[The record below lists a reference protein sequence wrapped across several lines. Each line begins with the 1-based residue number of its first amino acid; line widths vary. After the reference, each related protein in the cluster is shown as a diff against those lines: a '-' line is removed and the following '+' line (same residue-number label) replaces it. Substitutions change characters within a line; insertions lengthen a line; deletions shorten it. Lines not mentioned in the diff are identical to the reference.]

1 MKVSVIIPVFNGE
14 ADLPDLLGTLQ
25 AQTYSADLVEYLFVD
40 NNSHDRT
47 GSYLEAAVAD
57 FQHLGLTLKV
67 YREARI
73 QSSYAARNTARK
85 SGVKTWSAS
94 TWQRTSDGVTASTR
108 NWIMPSSIQIWSPG
122 RTWLRY
128 SGGETNTRS
137 AVPTHGGRS
146 TIR

>member
-47 GSYLEAAVAD
+47 GSCLEAAVAD

-73 QSSYAARNTARK
+73 QSSYAARNHHRPRVGMHAD
-85 SGVKTWSAS
+85 SCV
-94 TWQRTSDGVTASTR
+94 TSHLHRA
-108 NWIMPSSIQIWSPG
+108 G
-122 RTWLRY
+122 RTNQQGHPIAVTCR
-128 SGGETNTRS
+128 NRRS
-137 AVPTHGGRS
+137 
-146 TIR
+146 